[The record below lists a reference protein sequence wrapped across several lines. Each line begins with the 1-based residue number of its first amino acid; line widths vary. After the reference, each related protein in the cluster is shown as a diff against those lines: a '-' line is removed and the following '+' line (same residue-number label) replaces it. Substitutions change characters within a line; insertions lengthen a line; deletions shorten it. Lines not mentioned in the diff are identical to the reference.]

1 MNLFGASSP
10 TAEESLGEGK
20 GRGGGVTREARGG
33 DWGGDVT
40 PKTRSILRMRMTE
53 FVPSS
58 EEQKQNMAEGGLLK
72 GLLSSIRRSSSSL
85 LLPPISSIAITKSIC
100 ATDRQNELLLKAFRL
115 TLSSTEFAIFTAMEC
130 QKGGG
135 PCCKLSGVLS
145 PLKRPDLKGT
155 FRCSHCLKQFC
166 HSSSLS
172 RHRMQMHFR
181 RFRCT
186 QCQVKFG
193 NTDALRAHMSSE
205 HSLGRVFL
213 CRCCNWAFR
222 DKNSLHEHLK
232 ERRTKE
238 QKAAE
243 RSEGN
248 GVSLKA
254 EQKRPSDTL
263 PSAADIVP
271 MPVGD
276 VPPAIGISLAQLPLS
291 SEQNTLMAD
300 IWSNILLSQT
310 QLRNNLANGGRAPTE
325 REQQNVPKTDGGGQN
340 TSSDHQFAAHFASSF
355 ASASQSLPLP
365 PPLSSSS
372 SSFSAS
378 SFVPSL
384 PNGGGTTVIVQNGV
398 SSSSSSFSSSSSS
411 FSSSMPS
418 NCLIHSSSLPLGSSS
433 FDSDSEL
440 SSHSQTISPTHSDVG
455 GRRAVVVP
463 SLQQKRSNAA
473 TGEGAANRQQNATEQ
488 PQQSAKCAQCLVAK
502 PRLVLAQA
510 KCSYLEATTVTF
522 QNELLRLNAK
532 CLLAEQC
539 IRRLEME
546 LRQWRERNDFL
557 RFRLLECR
565 EKTLEIIA
573 GGGSAG
579 AELSKFVGDV
589 LKITLV

>member
-1 MNLFGASSP
+1 
-10 TAEESLGEGK
+10 
-20 GRGGGVTREARGG
+20 
-33 DWGGDVT
+33 
-40 PKTRSILRMRMTE
+40 
-53 FVPSS
+53 
-58 EEQKQNMAEGGLLK
+58 MAEGGLLK
-72 GLLSSIRRSSSSL
+72 GLFFSISRELKGSDGRQQKR
-85 LLPPISSIAITKSIC
+85 IRKSAQIYPLGW
-100 ATDRQNELLLKAFRL
+100 TRQL
-115 TLSSTEFAIFTAMEC
+115 TLSSTEFTLFTAMEC

-135 PCCKLSGVLS
+135 PCRKLSGVLS

-193 NTDALRAHMSSE
+193 NTDALRVHMSSE
-205 HSLGRVFL
+205 HSLGRMFL

-243 RSEGN
+243 RSEEN

-254 EQKRPSDTL
+254 EQRRPSDTL

-310 QLRNNLANGGRAPTE
+310 QLRNNLANGGRAPME

-372 SSFSAS
+372 SFSAS

-384 PNGGGTTVIVQNGV
+384 PNGGTTVIVQNGV
-398 SSSSSSFSSSSSS
+398 SSSSSFSSSSSS
-411 FSSSMPS
+411 SSSSMPS

-455 GRRAVVVP
+455 GRRALVVP
-463 SLQQKRSNAA
+463 SLQQKRPNAA
-473 TGEGAANRQQNATEQ
+473 TGEEAANRQQNATEQ
-488 PQQSAKCAQCLVAK
+488 PQQSAECAQCLVAK